1 MEDRKGK
8 ITLKDVARMAGVSR
22 GTVDR
27 VIHNRGDVSKQSYD
41 DVMRI
46 IKDIGYEPN
55 IYASIL
61 AHDKPRVI
69 VVLLPDFRPGE
80 YWDMASRGASL
91 AKEYARTFHVNIE
104 TVTYD
109 QYDLD

>member
-1 MEDRKGK
+1 MESRKGK

-27 VIHNRGDVSKQSYD
+27 VIHERGDVSKQSHD
-41 DVMRI
+41 NVMRV

-61 AHDKPRVI
+61 AHDKSRS
-69 VVLLPDFRPGE
+69 VLLLLPSFHPGE
-80 YWDMASRGASL
+80 YWEMADRVFFWSRVEIG
-91 AKEYARTFHVNIE
+91 EVM
-104 TVTYD
+104 
-109 QYDLD
+109 

>member
-41 DVMRI
+41 DVMRV
-46 IKDIGYEPN
+46 IKD
-55 IYASIL
+55 
-61 AHDKPRVI
+61 
-69 VVLLPDFRPGE
+69 
-80 YWDMASRGASL
+80 
-91 AKEYARTFHVNIE
+91 
-104 TVTYD
+104 
-109 QYDLD
+109 